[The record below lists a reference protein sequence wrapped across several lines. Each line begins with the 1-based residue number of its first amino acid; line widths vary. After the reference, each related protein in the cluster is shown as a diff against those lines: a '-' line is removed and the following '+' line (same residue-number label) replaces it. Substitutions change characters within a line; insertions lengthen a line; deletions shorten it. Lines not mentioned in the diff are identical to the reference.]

1 MKHSDMIA
9 LVRRRIGNP
18 TTTDVVDSVI
28 TGHIN
33 DAYEEVRDKFKH
45 TRGRKREQFTTTIN
59 VGRYKISDV
68 TETLY
73 KAWDRT
79 NKLELERVGINV
91 LTEEDF
97 DGTLIGKPTKIARFE
112 DYVQLLPVPD
122 GAYVIE
128 LYLKE
133 IFTPLVGVN
142 DVPDIPQAWHR
153 GVCILAA
160 FNYYDVDGGD
170 AAKATYQMQVFKNWL
185 EDKPVE
191 AHDETEGI
199 DSGVEIPSLGRAIT
213 KALDFDHSP

>member
-18 TTTDVVDSVI
+18 TTTDVADAVI

-33 DAYEEVRDKFKH
+33 DAYEEIRDKFKH
-45 TRGRKREQFTTTIN
+45 TRGRKREQFTTTVS

-68 TETLY
+68 TEVVY

-79 NKLELERVGINV
+79 NDRELTYVGINT

-97 DGTLIGKPTKIARFE
+97 DDALIGKPLKFARFE
-112 DYVQLLPVPD
+112 DFVQLLPVPD

-133 IFTPLVGVN
+133 FFTAMVGVN
-142 DVPDIPQAWHR
+142 DVPDLPSAWHR
-153 GVCILAA
+153 GVCILAS

-170 AAKATYQMQVFKNWL
+170 AVKSAYHMQVYKNWL
-185 EDKPVE
+185 SDKPVE
-191 AHDETEGI
+191 AHEETEGI
-199 DSGVEIPSLGRAIT
+199 DSGVELPSLGRAIT
-213 KALDFDHSP
+213 KSLDFDHS